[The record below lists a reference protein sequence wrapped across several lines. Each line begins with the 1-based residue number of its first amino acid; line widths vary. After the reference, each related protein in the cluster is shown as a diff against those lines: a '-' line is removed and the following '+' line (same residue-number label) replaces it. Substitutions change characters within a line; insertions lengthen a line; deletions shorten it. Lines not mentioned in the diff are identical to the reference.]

1 MSERPIKIQC
11 PACREIV
18 VLERFRTDRE
28 GLRFACAECGRIT
41 LVANADNLPGAAAS
55 AGPAPASGAAAP
67 AASAAAAAAGADEIM
82 CPKCGHTQA
91 GGQSCHR
98 CGLDFL
104 RFDPANLPQPPP
116 GATELWSAIE
126 ARPDDVEQLQRFVD
140 LCAEHDRLDFASR
153 QARILAR
160 QPGGAAAAAQLQGRI
175 AALAQ
180 ARLAAIAPSSA
191 VDEEDKKQR
200 SRVVWWVL
208 LLVALGALGYLVY
221 VASEKMGRFI

>member
-1 MSERPIKIQC
+1 MSQRAIKIQC
-11 PACREIV
+11 PECREIV
-18 VLERFRTDRE
+18 SLERFTTDRE
-28 GLRFACAECGRIT
+28 GLHFECAECGRVN
-41 LVANADNLPGAAAS
+41 LVANADNLPGAAAT
-55 AGPAPASGAAAP
+55 ADPAPAATAG
-67 AASAAAAAAGADEIM
+67 AAAAAGADGIM
-82 CPKCGHTQA
+82 CPKCGHTQT

-116 GATELWSAIE
+116 GAAELWSAIE
-126 ARPDDVEQLQRFVD
+126 ARPDDADQLQRFVD

-160 QPGGAAAAAQLQGRI
+160 QPGGAAAAAQLQARI

-180 ARLAAIAPSSA
+180 ARLAAIAPSPA

-221 VASEKMGRFI
+221 TASEKMGRFI

>member
-18 VLERFRTDRE
+18 VLERFSTDRE
-28 GLRFACAECGRIT
+28 GLRFACAECGRVNQ
-41 LVANADNLPGAAAS
+41 VANADNLPAAA
-55 AGPAPASGAAAP
+55 ATPDAAP
-67 AASAAAAAAGADEIM
+67 AATGAAAAGAAAAAEPAGADEIM

-91 GGQSCHR
+91 GGEACHR

-116 GATELWSAIE
+116 GAAELWSAIE
-126 ARPDDVEQLQRFVD
+126 ARPDDQDQLQRFVD
-140 LCAEHDRLDFASR
+140 LCAEHGRLDFASR

-160 QPGGAAAAAQLQGRI
+160 QPGGAAAAAQLQARI

-180 ARLAAIAPSSA
+180 ARLAAIAPTPA
-191 VDEEDKKQR
+191 ADEEDKKQR
-200 SRVVWWVL
+200 SRAVDRKSVV
-208 LLVALGALGYLVY
+208 
-221 VASEKMGRFI
+221 